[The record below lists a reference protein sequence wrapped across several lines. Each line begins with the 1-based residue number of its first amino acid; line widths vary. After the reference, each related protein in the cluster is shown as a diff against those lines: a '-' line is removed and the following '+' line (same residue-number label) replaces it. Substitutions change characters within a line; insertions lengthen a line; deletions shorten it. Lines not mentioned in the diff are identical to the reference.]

1 VKSGVL
7 AMGTLIWLLLW
18 GAFDL
23 TGMVMGL
30 ALSALVSYAV
40 PPKAGP
46 DLKHFLRKLP
56 KIISLF
62 LFFLWELLLANLRL
76 AWDAVTPGLDISPSI
91 IALPLDAKTD
101 SEIFLLTMLI
111 TLTPGTLSM
120 EVTEDRSHLFVH
132 CAYAGES
139 TIADLKKSLK
149 DGFERRVLEV
159 MR

>member
-1 VKSGVL
+1 MKLGVL
-7 AMGTLIWLLLW
+7 VMGTIIWLLLW

-23 TGMVMGL
+23 TGVVMGL

-46 DLKHFLRKLP
+46 NLRHVMKKLP
-56 KIISLF
+56 KIIGLLF
-62 LFFLWELLLANLRL
+62 FFLWELLLANLRL

-91 IALPLDAKTD
+91 IALPLEAKTD
-101 SEIFLLTMLI
+101 SEIFLLTTLI

-139 TIADLKKSLK
+139 TIAELKRSLK

>member
-1 VKSGVL
+1 MKLGVL
-7 AMGTLIWLLLW
+7 LTGTIIWLLLW

-23 TGMVMGL
+23 TGIVMGL

-46 DLKHFLRKLP
+46 DLAHVMRKLP
-56 KIISLF
+56 KIIGLAF
-62 LFFLWELLLANLRL
+62 FFLWELLLANLRL

-91 IALPLDAKTD
+91 IALPLEAKTD

-132 CAYAGES
+132 CAYAGENA
-139 TIADLKKSLK
+139 IADIKKNLK